1 MHAKQ
6 KVTHM
11 TLTVHP
17 AFESLSFRGRKQEE
31 RPKVYGGILRVTQN
45 GREEYALVQGSYTG
59 KWSFP
64 KGHSNEGE
72 TPMECTRREV
82 AEEIGMDYL
91 PTPIEYRRFG
101 YGYYYIFTLS
111 EKCPLIPRDT
121 MEIIDTKWATLEE
134 MESMSLNVDVSRYV
148 RAHRNK

>member
-6 KVTHM
+6 KATHM

-17 AFESLSFRGRKQEE
+17 AFESLSFRGRNE

-101 YGYYYIFTLS
+101 YG
-111 EKCPLIPRDT
+111 
-121 MEIIDTKWATLEE
+121 
-134 MESMSLNVDVSRYV
+134 
-148 RAHRNK
+148 

>member
-1 MHAKQ
+1 
-6 KVTHM
+6 M
-11 TLTVHP
+11 TVLPCHP
-17 AFESLSFRGRKQEE
+17 AFQSLSFRGKRPEE
-31 RPKVYGGILRVTQN
+31 RPRVYGGILRVTKN

-82 AEEIGMDYL
+82 AEETGMDHL
-91 PTPIEYRRFG
+91 PTPIEYRRIG

-111 EKCPLIPRDT
+111 EKFQLIPRDT
-121 MEIIDTKWATLEE
+121 MEIMDTKWVTLEE
-134 MESMSLNVDVSRYV
+134 MESMPLNVDVSRYV

>member
-1 MHAKQ
+1 
-6 KVTHM
+6 
-11 TLTVHP
+11 
-17 AFESLSFRGRKQEE
+17 
-31 RPKVYGGILRVTQN
+31 
-45 GREEYALVQGSYTG
+45 
-59 KWSFP
+59 
-64 KGHSNEGE
+64 
-72 TPMECTRREV
+72 
-82 AEEIGMDYL
+82 MDYL